1 MLTTT
6 VDGLW
11 VLQAVTGIEL
21 LCPELGLRPLLPRLD
36 TLERALAHPIA
47 QELRTIGALD
57 EQGQADPML
66 REWLTV
72 IMRRDIALMLN
83 LSFPGRPADDPQHLT
98 RVSISRFA
106 SWWVV
111 LERRGLEVRL
121 YPAGSAADQEA
132 AGDLLVGQ
140 IERLCGVTDPAPLR
154 PVTLD
159 TRELLERVRS
169 PESLRQHLAALRLDI
184 DQQQIVAMAADP
196 ELSGQANIVA
206 IQPGAG
212 AEELAR
218 VAVGDTTV
226 LISDTPAGR
235 VCVENVDNGGRR
247 YQIVSPGT
255 RSDVAGAILRLI
267 ARLPAGADWHSHRRV
282 V

>member
-6 VDGLW
+6 LDGLW
-11 VLQAVTGIEL
+11 VLQAVTGIEQ

-36 TLERALAHPIA
+36 TAERALGHPVA
-47 QELRTIGALD
+47 QELMELGVLD
-57 EQGQADPML
+57 SGGEADPMV

-72 IMRRDIALMLN
+72 VMRRDIALLVTLN
-83 LSFPGRPADDPQHLT
+83 FPGRPYGDPQHMT

-111 LERRGLEVRL
+111 LERHDQQIRL
-121 YPAGSAADQEA
+121 YPAGSANDRAA

-140 IERLCGVTDPAPLR
+140 VERLCGVAEAAALR

-159 TRELLERVRS
+159 TEELLAQVRDRD
-169 PESLRQHLAALRLDI
+169 SLQRYLAAQHLDV
-184 DQQQIVAMAADP
+184 DQQQIVATAADP
-196 ELSGQANIVA
+196 KLSGQADIVA
-206 IQPGAG
+206 FQPGAG
-212 AEELAR
+212 PEELAR
-218 VAVGDTTV
+218 TAIGDTSV
-226 LISDTPAGR
+226 LISDTPSGR
-235 VCVENVDNGGRR
+235 VCVENIDNGGRR

-255 RSDVAGAILRLI
+255 RADLAHAILRLI

>member
-6 VDGLW
+6 LDGLW
-11 VLQAVTGIEL
+11 VLQAVTGIET

-36 TLERALAHPIA
+36 TAERALRHPIA
-47 QELRTIGALD
+47 DDLAEIGVLD
-57 EQGQADPML
+57 GSGEADPMV

-83 LSFPGRPADDPQHLT
+83 LSFPGDPPRMT

-111 LERRGLEVRL
+111 LERCDQEVRL
-121 YPAGSAADQEA
+121 YPAGGATDQAA
-132 AGDLLVGQ
+132 AGELLVGQ
-140 IERLCGVTDPAPLR
+140 VERLCGVTEAAPLR
-154 PVTLD
+154 PVTLE
-159 TRELLERVRS
+159 TKELLDRVRDQD
-169 PESLRQHLAALRLDI
+169 SLRRYLASQQLDL
-184 DQQQIVAMAADP
+184 DQQQTVAMAADP
-196 ELSGQANIVA
+196 AVSGLANIVA

-212 AEELAR
+212 PEELAR
-218 VAVGDTTV
+218 MAIGDTAV

-235 VCVENVDNGGRR
+235 VCVENIDTGGRR
-247 YQIVSPGT
+247 FQIVSPGT
-255 RSDVAGAILRLI
+255 RADVAQAILRLI

>member
-6 VDGLW
+6 LDGLW
-11 VLQAVTGIEL
+11 VLQAVTGIET

-36 TLERALAHPIA
+36 TAERALRHPIA
-47 QELRTIGALD
+47 EELTEIGVLD
-57 EQGQADPML
+57 DQGEADPMV

-72 IMRRDIALMLN
+72 ILRRDIALMLN
-83 LSFPGRPADDPQHLT
+83 LNFPGRPYGDPQHMT

-111 LERRGLEVRL
+111 LERYDQEVRL
-121 YPAGSAADQEA
+121 YPAGRATDQAAG
-132 AGDLLVGQ
+132 GDLLVGQ
-140 IERLCGVTDPAPLR
+140 IERLCGVTEAAQLR

-159 TRELLERVRS
+159 TKELLERVRDQD
-169 PESLRQHLAALRLDI
+169 SLRRYLAAQRLDI

-196 ELSGQANIVA
+196 EVSGQANIVA

-212 AEELAR
+212 PEELAR
-218 VAVGDTTV
+218 MAIGDTAV

-247 YQIVSPGT
+247 YQIVSPGS
-255 RSDVAGAILRLI
+255 RADVANAILRLI